1 MITKTTKLTPDRR
14 VLLLLMPLILAALA
28 VVHLLDVRAGVL
40 ESGHTWLI
48 GRYGLVVIA
57 VLASA
62 ILMGSLLIQ
71 KKWRL
76 ENAFLITSL
85 LFGILYSYVLPPIS
99 APDEMRHYISSYQ
112 LSNRM
117 MGLPA
122 WADDGYGSQKVPV
135 REEDWFAEDSCGD
148 FDPYLTADGALATDE
163 EGADGAKILGQT
175 LTEETYFLIH
185 EKGFAWEEPRIA
197 EHRIAADDMGLSEGT
212 ATATEVTM
220 EYGNG
225 TALSN
230 HHPVVTTPL
239 AYVMPALGI
248 SLARL
253 IGLNSLGLMVLGR
266 FFNLL
271 LFTAAGYFAMKKL
284 PFGKEV
290 LFGTTLL
297 PAVLNL
303 TTSFSYDAFIMAGVF
318 YFTAYCLHL
327 AYAAEKVTAWDVLVL
342 ALVMALVGP
351 CKMFYTVFM
360 GLCLLIPVKKFDG
373 WGRWAASAMAVMFA
387 WIAAM
392 VLVNSQTV
400 ASYAM
405 ETENYIEWAG
415 EAGYSL
421 TELIHSP
428 VRCIQ
433 LFYNTIMWQME
444 YWHMTLIGAYLGN
457 IDTVLDVPYLLVA
470 VFTIGLLLMA
480 LRKPGDNLVFTG
492 GKRMWI
498 WFLCLLCAGAA
509 MFSMLLAWT
518 PVSSRIICGVQGRYF
533 LPFLPVFLMTV
544 KNDFVV
550 LTKSRDR
557 EILYLMCCAEGY
569 IVMRIFSIVCMRL

>member
-1 MITKTTKLTPDRR
+1 MITKTTKLTADRR
-14 VLLLLMPLILAALA
+14 LFLILMPLILAALA

-40 ESGHTWLI
+40 ESGHSWLL
-48 GRYGLVVIA
+48 GRYGLVVA
-57 VLASA
+57 AALVNA
-62 ILMGSLLIQ
+62 ILTGYLLIQ
-71 KKWRL
+71 KKWRM
-76 ENAFLITSL
+76 EHVFLIAAL
-85 LFGILYSYVLPPIS
+85 LFGVLYSYVLPPIS
-99 APDEMRHYISSYQ
+99 APDEMRHYISAYQ

-117 MGLPA
+117 LGLPA
-122 WADDGYGSQKVPV
+122 WADDGEGGKKVPV
-135 REEDWFAEDSCGD
+135 REEDWFAEDSCWD
-148 FDPYLTADGALATDE
+148 FDPYLTADGALATDAD
-163 EGADGAKILGQT
+163 GADGAKILGQT
-175 LTEETYFLIH
+175 LTEETYVLIH
-185 EKGFAWEEPRIA
+185 EKGQAWEEPR
-197 EHRIAADDMGLSEGT
+197 
-212 ATATEVTM
+212 M
-220 EYGNG
+220 EEYR

-239 AYVMPALGI
+239 AYAMPAIGI

-253 IGLNSLGLMVLGR
+253 IGLNSIGLMVLGR

-290 LFGTTLL
+290 MFGTALL

-303 TTSFSYDAFIMAGVF
+303 VTSFSYDGFIMAGIF

-327 AYAAEKVTAWDVLVL
+327 AYAAEKVTVRDIVVL
-342 ALVMALVGP
+342 ALVMAAVGP
-351 CKMFYTVFM
+351 CKMIYTMFM
-360 GLCLLIPVKKFDG
+360 GLCLLIPVKKFGG
-373 WGRWAASAMAVMFA
+373 WGKWAASAFTVLAA
-387 WIAAM
+387 WVIAM

-400 ASYAM
+400 ASYAT

-421 TELIHSP
+421 TELLHRP
-428 VRCIQ
+428 VHCFQ
-433 LFYNTIMWQME
+433 LFYNTIMWQAE

-457 IDTVLDVPYLLVA
+457 IDTVLDVPYLLV
-470 VFTIGLLLMA
+470 VGFTLGLLFLA
-480 LRKPGDNLVFTG
+480 LRKPGDNLIFTG
-492 GKRMWI
+492 GKRIWI

-533 LPFLPVFLMTV
+533 LPFLPILLMTV

-550 LTKSRDR
+550 LTKNRDR
-557 EILYLMCCAEGY
+557 EILYLMCCANGY
-569 IVMRIFSIVCMRL
+569 IMMRIFSIVCMRL